1 MAEGGSLT
9 IAVLV
14 KQVPDMNAIRIDRA
28 RATLNFDMFNAFNA
42 SPVLAQNNNFG
53 AWQRPTVIL
62 AGRLFKV
69 GVQFDF

>member
-1 MAEGGSLT
+1 MLR
-9 IAVLV
+9 V
-14 KQVPDMNAIRIDRA
+14 A
-28 RATLNFDMFNAFNA
+28 RTRTTVNFDLFNVLNG

-69 GVQFDF
+69 GVQFDC